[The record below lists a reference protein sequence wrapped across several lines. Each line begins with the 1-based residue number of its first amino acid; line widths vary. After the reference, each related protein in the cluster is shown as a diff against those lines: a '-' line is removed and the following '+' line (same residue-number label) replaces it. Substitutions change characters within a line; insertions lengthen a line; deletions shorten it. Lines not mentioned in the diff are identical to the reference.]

1 MHAVDIQVKHNHPSQ
16 RRTTLQVQKVD
27 ETKSQIM
34 NKKNHDS
41 HYGKGTEGNRLGK
54 LNVVTR
60 YHSTIPDTQKKN
72 VETLSQNDS
81 EQNVKVKSTKFHGRD
96 KQQILHNGTKERLYT
111 R

>member
-1 MHAVDIQVKHNHPSQ
+1 M
-16 RRTTLQVQKVD
+16 QVQKVD
-27 ETKSQIM
+27 ETISQIT
-34 NKKNHDS
+34 NKKNHD
-41 HYGKGTEGNRLGK
+41 YDKGTEGNRLGK